1 MVSHLTLIRT
11 SSHTPTAVDLG
22 RMKDCVDVILS
33 LQNPGGG
40 FASYELIR
48 GNKRM
53 EWLNTAEVFG
63 DIMIEYTY
71 PESVFVPSRFEQG
84 YIDNAVYD
92 RCTTSSLSALLQ
104 FRKICPDYRRR
115 DIE

>member
-1 MVSHLTLIRT
+1 
-11 SSHTPTAVDLG
+11 
-22 RMKDCVDVILS
+22 MKDCVDVILS

-71 PESVFVPSRFEQG
+71 PHSEHG
-84 YIDNAVYD
+84 YTNNAVYD

-104 FRKICPDYRRR
+104 FRKICPDYRQR

>member
-1 MVSHLTLIRT
+1 
-11 SSHTPTAVDLG
+11 
-22 RMKDCVDVILS
+22 MKDCVDVILS

-63 DIMIEYTY
+63 DIMIEYAY
-71 PESVFVPSRFEQG
+71 PESVSAPSC
-84 YIDNAVYD
+84 YDCDTTDDAIHD

>member
-1 MVSHLTLIRT
+1 VTNGSLPLDSLFTVRVHLGLRPSYT
-11 SSHTPTAVDLG
+11 STAVDLS

-63 DIMIEYTY
+63 DIMIEYDY
-71 PESVFVPSRFEQG
+71 PE
-84 YIDNAVYD
+84 
-92 RCTTSSLSALLQ
+92 
-104 FRKICPDYRRR
+104 
-115 DIE
+115 

>member
-1 MVSHLTLIRT
+1 
-11 SSHTPTAVDLG
+11 
-22 RMKDCVDVILS
+22 MKDCVDVILS

-71 PESVFVPSRFEQG
+71 PESVSVLCHSTGQ
-84 YIDNAVYD
+84 YTDNAVHD